1 MKCLR
6 ILLRGM
12 SHFSSP
18 RRCISAG
25 AASVRSATQDEPN
38 QPGSTQSVDILFDGG
53 RSTAAGRQH
62 ERPIPEISAD
72 GWRKFSALACL
83 APFVGPSPTRVRD
96 AFWATTSI
104 CALVHRYIWAVRAFP
119 DEAVIG
125 AIPSD
130 DSGAATEKCGGRRL
144 EPSLWG
150 YRPVYRR
157 SYDPQRGM
165 GEGGPGRRSAS
176 CRRINV
182 SAVIA
187 KRKLS

>member
-1 MKCLR
+1 MKRLR
-6 ILLRGM
+6 TLLRGV

-72 GWRKFSALACL
+72 GWRKFSARLACL
-83 APFVGPSPTRVRD
+83 APFRAQSD
-96 AFWATTSI
+96 ARKRCVFGDDKHLCP
-104 CALVHRYIWAVRAFP
+104 CASLFWAVRAFP
-119 DEAVIG
+119 DEG
-125 AIPSD
+125 CYRRD
-130 DSGAATEKCGGRRL
+130 TERRRRGRHGEMRSRL
-144 EPSLWG
+144 EPGPLG
-150 YRPVYRR
+150 YRLVYRR
-157 SYDPQRGM
+157 SYDPRRGM

-182 SAVIA
+182 SAVIV